1 MVDND
6 FQLIFHS
13 SVISWLFLSIY
24 FTQGTI
30 ESLLEGLFAEFS
42 TARGF
47 FELEFRFL
55 FAKKLKQMNFLIVK
69 KKRMSRYIY
78 FFLSRLVF
86 KIDAKKKKKI
96 DA

>member
-1 MVDND
+1 MPSQEKKHWKPIDND

-13 SVISWLFLSIY
+13 SVISWLFVSIY

-69 KKRMSRYIY
+69 KKKNVSIYI
-78 FFLSRLVF
+78 FFS
-86 KIDAKKKKKI
+86 
-96 DA
+96 